1 MGKQP
6 EIRPS
11 NHVDD
16 AAPRWKHRFYLTP
29 GTAVALGADEQA
41 RGAAGGQ
48 ARGELGHP
56 LWRPA
61 LGVAVRRAWRE
72 ADQGRRAVDAELR
85 EKGVGAGLCR
95 RCDPDRGLNA
105 GGQTGV
111 RPGSDRGQTRVRPG
125 EAQLSD

>member
-1 MGKQP
+1 MTRREQPGKQP

-48 ARGELGHP
+48 ARDELGHA

-61 LGVAVRRAWRE
+61 LGVAVRRAWCE
-72 ADQGRRAVDAELR
+72 PDQRRRAIDAELR
-85 EKGVGAGLCR
+85 EKGVGAG
-95 RCDPDRGLNA
+95 PGA
-105 GGQTGV
+105 GGDSKGWLV
-111 RPGSDRGQTRVRPG
+111 HPRV
-125 EAQLSD
+125 